1 MLKLCMHAGNADLI
15 CSKLKDEIGAMGEG
29 ARLSVEVKK
38 WVDKRSIPQNYT
50 MWLWLGEIAK
60 QVNRRT
66 DSAVDPEDLHEY
78 FKGIYCPVR
87 TVQLGDK
94 TISIKST
101 KRLDK
106 GEMFHYMTKIEAWAA
121 ERKIILTVP
130 YGSDYQRIRD
140 EQEE

>member
-1 MLKLCMHAGNADLI
+1 MLKLCAHSGNLDLI
-15 CSKLKDEIGAMGEG
+15 SSKLKDELSSMPSGS
-29 ARLSVEVKK
+29 RLCVEVKK
-38 WVDKRSIPQNYT
+38 WVDKRSIPQNSTYH
-50 MWLWLGEIAK
+50 MWLGEIAK

-78 FKGIYCPVR
+78 MKGIYCPVR

>member
-1 MLKLCMHAGNADLI
+1 MLKLCAHSGNLDLI
-15 CSKLKDEIGAMGEG
+15 SSNLKDELSSMPSGS
-29 ARLSVEVKK
+29 RLCVEVKK
-38 WVDKRSIPQNYT
+38 WVDKRSIPQNSTYH
-50 MWLWLGEIAK
+50 MWLGEIAK

-66 DSAVDPEDLHEY
+66 ESAIDPEDLHEY
-78 FKGIYCPVR
+78 MKGIYCPVR

>member
-1 MLKLCMHAGNADLI
+1 MKLCLHIGNVDLI
-15 CSKLKDEIGAMGEG
+15 KQRLVDELIAMGEG

-38 WVDKRSIPQNYT
+38 WVDKRSIKQNSTYF
-50 MWLWLGEIAK
+50 MWLGEIAK

-66 DSAVDPEDLHEY
+66 DSSVDPEYLHEY

-106 GEMFHYMTKIEAWAA
+106 GEMFNYMTKIEAWAA